1 MLLNKNTKRRST
13 MRRIFGFFI
22 GVMAGG
28 LIGGLVALLLAPASG
43 EELRGHV
50 HGRATGFADEIR
62 GAAAERRAVLEQ
74 RLAELR
80 APRRRKAE
88 ESEE

>member
-1 MLLNKNTKRRST
+1 

-22 GVMAGG
+22 GALAGG
-28 LIGGLVALLLAPASG
+28 LIGGLVALLLAPSAG
-43 EELRGHV
+43 EDLRDELQ
-50 HGRATGFADEIR
+50 GRAAGFADEIK

-80 APRRRKAE
+80 APRPRIADKDE
-88 ESEE
+88 

>member
-1 MLLNKNTKRRST
+1 

-22 GVMAGG
+22 GITAGG
-28 LIGGLVALLLAPASG
+28 LIGGLVALLLAPAAG
-43 EELRGHV
+43 EDLREQIQ
-50 HGRATGFADEIR
+50 GRTAGFADEVK

-80 APRRRKAE
+80 APRPRIADKDE
-88 ESEE
+88 

>member
-1 MLLNKNTKRRST
+1 

-22 GVMAGG
+22 GILAGG

-43 EELRGHV
+43 EDLRGDV
-50 HGRATGFADEIR
+50 QGRAAGFADEIR

-80 APRRRKAE
+80 APRPRSAAKDE
-88 ESEE
+88 